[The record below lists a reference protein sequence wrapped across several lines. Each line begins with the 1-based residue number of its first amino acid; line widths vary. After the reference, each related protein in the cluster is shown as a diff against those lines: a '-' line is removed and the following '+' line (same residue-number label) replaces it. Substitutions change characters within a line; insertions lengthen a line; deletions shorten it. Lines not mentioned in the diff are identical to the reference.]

1 MRRSLNNRPLRSV
14 LANRKMFQGG
24 GIVANGGG
32 ARPMAN
38 MQPNGILASSPNLIN
53 SVVGDAVNPQGGN
66 TLSMADGGI
75 ARFREG
81 GVNDLRRRV
90 QYALSIKPDEIY
102 ETQGGNYT
110 PDEEVLTLLEGLNPN
125 NPIYADVANAA
136 EQRGLSIPN
145 IQMAEGPSAISSDQP
160 AQPTERPKF
169 LSELLL
175 EEEQVPMPTPES
187 AQIAPA
193 DAPATFPTEEGVGII
208 PPSEIT
214 GEDVLAFGSYIGLD
228 GTHVFPQKAA
238 DVPTGK
244 MIYDF
249 DTDQFKEVSWSG
261 DKDVETEGVAGY
273 GPRGGSSDDMTKVGK
288 AINRAFDATADA
300 KDVADQEPGIEY
312 APRGGSE
319 TAMEKVAKDFAAA
332 EAITPRAPRKKS
344 AIEAKHQD
352 PDDFDID
359 AASAEFLSRMPAY
372 EGDTSGM
379 NLIVLGAAIMEGESE
394 HWAVNVGKGL
404 TKAMPLFIKDKKDRE
419 AFDRSVQMA
428 ATKYGLSKRDTIETE
443 RRALERTKNNFY
455 LDNDIVFKDDEGNV
469 VEKFTQGYTRLN
481 DRQIAAIQAQEG
493 ITLMPMDVVLHQM
506 KGASAR
512 EIARVQGIEP
522 VELFRDTPDTIKFNL
537 GREEFNLD
545 VYYPKP
551 NAKIRYPQLMPMLLN
566 EQTLISGYNDG
577 AEILETYGT
586 LAGSARDILDKQ
598 GSVSGAGG
606 WIGKITDFLS
616 ALDIVGDD
624 GSASFKGFNV
634 KPSSDAK
641 TTNNLLTGE
650 AQAWASDPD
659 NAARLK
665 AAGFTV
671 DSFGF
676 DKPLEGTK
684 HIALTG
690 AGVSDVNS
698 YNTVLRFLSIK
709 MAPLLLGE
717 SGKTISDGDRRLIA
731 SALGMAEGS
740 GGNWEFVSAGFT
752 SEAQLR
758 QRLSLIQFTIDNAR
772 KNLDRQYQDVWNQF
786 IPREE
791 QLRIMEE
798 TRGVDRKP
806 PSRSLVSQDG
816 VWTAGA

>member
-1 MRRSLNNRPLRSV
+1 MPYNE
-14 LANRKMFQGG
+14 
-24 GIVANGGG
+24 
-32 ARPMAN
+32 MAHR
-38 MQPNGILASSPNLIN
+38 
-53 SVVGDAVNPQGGN
+53 AV
-66 TLSMADGGI
+66 
-75 ARFREG
+75 
-81 GVNDLRRRV
+81 
-90 QYALSIKPDEIY
+90 
-102 ETQGGNYT
+102 T
-110 PDEEVLTLLEGLNPN
+110 PEL
-125 NPIYADVANAA
+125 
-136 EQRGLSIPN
+136 
-145 IQMAEGPSAISSDQP
+145 
-160 AQPTERPKF
+160 
-169 LSELLL
+169 LSEQLL
-175 EEEQVPMPTPES
+175 VES
-187 AQIAPA
+187 A
-193 DAPATFPTEEGVGII
+193 DAPATFPTEEEVGII
-208 PPSEIT
+208 PPNEIT
-214 GEDVLAFGSYIGLD
+214 AEDVLERGTYIGLD
-228 GTHVFPQKAA
+228 GMNVFPLTAA

-244 MIYDF
+244 IIYNY
-249 DTDQFKEVSWSG
+249 DTQQFEEVSWVG

-273 GPRGGSSDDMTKVGK
+273 APRGGQKAAMEEAGE
-288 AINRAFDATADA
+288 AINIAFDATADA
-300 KDVADQEPGIEY
+300 DAEAVAEQEPEIEY
-312 APRGGSE
+312 APRGGPK
-319 TAMEKVAKDFAAA
+319 TAMEKAAKEFAAA
-332 EAITPRAPRKKS
+332 EAITPRVPRKKS

-359 AASAEFLSRMPAY
+359 AASEEFLSRMPAY

-379 NLIVLGAAIMEGESE
+379 NLILLGAAIMEGESE

-443 RRALERTKNNFY
+443 RRALERTKNNYY

-493 ITLMPMDVVLHQM
+493 ITLMPMDVVLQQM

-512 EIARVQGIEP
+512 EIARVEGIEP
-522 VELFRDTPDTIKFNL
+522 VELFRDTPDKIKITL
-537 GREEFNLD
+537 GREEFDLD

-566 EQTLISGYNDG
+566 EQTLVSGYNDG
-577 AEILETYGT
+577 VEILDLYGT

-598 GSVSGAGG
+598 GSISGAGG

-634 KPSSDAK
+634 RPSSDAK
-641 TTNNLLTGE
+641 ATNNLLTGE
-650 AQAWASDPD
+650 AQAWASNPD
-659 NAARLK
+659 NADRLK

-676 DKPLEGTK
+676 DRPLGGTEY
-684 HIALTG
+684 IALTG

-698 YNTVLRFLSIK
+698 YNTVLRFLAIK

-731 SALGMAEGS
+731 SALGMAQGS

-772 KNLDRQYQDVWNQF
+772 QNLDRQYQDVWNQF

-798 TRGVDRKP
+798 TSRVVREP
-806 PSRSLVSQDG
+806 LSRSLVYQDG
-816 VWTAGA
+816 VYTAGA

>member
-1 MRRSLNNRPLRSV
+1 MPSQAERD
-14 LANRKMFQGG
+14 A
-24 GIVANGGG
+24 
-32 ARPMAN
+32 
-38 MQPNGILASSPNLIN
+38 ILAQDPG
-53 SVVGDAVNPQGGN
+53 VGIIQ
-66 TLSMADGGI
+66 
-75 ARFREG
+75 
-81 GVNDLRRRV
+81 
-90 QYALSIKPDEIY
+90 
-102 ETQGGNYT
+102 
-110 PDEEVLTLLEGLNPN
+110 
-125 NPIYADVANAA
+125 AA
-136 EQRGLSIPN
+136 EEAGPPLSGPDPN
-145 IQMAEGPSAISSDQP
+145 IPEL
-160 AQPTERPKF
+160 
-169 LSELLL
+169 LSEQLLA
-175 EEEQVPMPTPES
+175 EEEIEPAV
-187 AQIAPA
+187 APA
-193 DAPATFPTEEGVGII
+193 AFDTEEGVGII
-208 PPSEIT
+208 PADQVSKAS
-214 GEDVLAFGSYIGLD
+214 VLERGIYYDPEGIA
-228 GTHVFPQKAA
+228 VFPQTL
-238 DVPTGK
+238 DQVPDN
-244 MIYDF
+244 ILYDYEDENF
-249 DTDQFKEVSWSG
+249 HQPTPDLLS
-261 DKDVETEGVAGY
+261 KDEAPSEGVAGY
-273 GPRGGSSDDMTKVGK
+273 GPRGGQIAAMEEAGE

-300 KDVADQEPGIEY
+300 EDVADQEPEIEY

-319 TAMEKVAKDFAAA
+319 TAMEKAAKDFAAA

-443 RRALERTKNNFY
+443 RRALERTKNNYY
-455 LDNDIVFKDDEGNV
+455 LDNDIVFKDDAGNV

-493 ITLMPMDVVLHQM
+493 ITLMPMDVVLQQM

-512 EIARVQGIEP
+512 EIARVEGIEP

-537 GREEFNLD
+537 GREEFDLD

-566 EQTLISGYNDG
+566 EQILISGYNDG

-586 LAGSARDILDKQ
+586 LAGSASDILDKQ
-598 GSVSGAGG
+598 GSISGAGG

-634 KPSSDAK
+634 RPSSDAK

-698 YNTVLRFLSIK
+698 YNTVLRFLAIK

-731 SALGMAEGS
+731 SALGMAQGS

-772 KNLDRQYQDVWNQF
+772 KNLDRQYEDIWNQF

-798 TRGVDRKP
+798 TSGVGREQP